1 MKISAIVAISK
12 NRVIGKDNQIPW
24 YLPNDLKWFKKN
36 TMYRPLIMGRNTWES
51 LGRLLPKREH
61 VVITRDMFY
70 AASGCLIAHS
80 IAEAIGLAELD
91 GEQEAFIIGGGKIY
105 EQTQDL
111 LAQYRNVVDEA
122 DVLKGYN
129 DHVQRMVDDQKAN
142 IASLERQIAGIDK
155 VKQGVVPLMYKMI
168 DTLETFVKLDV
179 PVNLEAR
186 LERIEGLREVMTNS
200 NVTTSEQFR
209 LVLEA
214 YEIEAGYGTI
224 FDSYQGELDLGD
236 RKLTVDFVHMGRIA
250 LVAQSL
256 DFKNAWVWNNET
268 RNWDALG
275 DEYLK
280 SITDTIRMAR
290 KQLPMDLTKL
300 PVFAAGA
307 K

>member
-1 MKISAIVAISK
+1 MSK
-12 NRVIGKDNQIPW
+12 
-24 YLPNDLKWFKKN
+24 LSKK
-36 TMYRPLIMGRNTWES
+36 S
-51 LGRLLPKREH
+51 
-61 VVITRDMFY
+61 
-70 AASGCLIAHS
+70 LIATTIAGVFALS
-80 IAEAIGLAELD
+80 VSNFAAADALKDLQAAEATTFKASVKSQNKINS
-91 GEQEAFIIGGGKIY
+91 IY

-186 LERIEGLREVMTNS
+186 LERIDGLREVMTNS

-224 FDSYQGELDLGD
+224 FDAYQGELDLGD

>member
-1 MKISAIVAISK
+1 MSKIS
-12 NRVIGKDNQIPW
+12 
-24 YLPNDLKWFKKN
+24 KK
-36 TMYRPLIMGRNTWES
+36 S
-51 LGRLLPKREH
+51 
-61 VVITRDMFY
+61 
-70 AASGCLIAHS
+70 LIAS
-80 IAEAIGLAELD
+80 TIVGALALAGSNIAAADALSDLQKAEGQIFANSAKSQKKID
-91 GEQEAFIIGGGKIY
+91 SIY

-111 LAQYRNVVDEA
+111 LADYRTTVDEA
-122 DVLKGYN
+122 EVLKGYN

-142 IASLERQIAGIDK
+142 IASLQRQIDGIDK
-155 VKQGVVPLMYKMI
+155 IKQGVVPLMYKMI
-168 DTLETFVKLDV
+168 DTLEKFVELDV
-179 PVNLEAR
+179 PMNLENR
-186 LERIEGLREVMTNS
+186 QERIAGLRDVMADS

-224 FDSYQGELDLGD
+224 FDAYQGELDLGD
-236 RKLTVDFVHMGRIA
+236 RVITADFVHMGRVS

-256 DFKNAWVWNNET
+256 DYKQAWVWNNDS
-268 RNWDALG
+268 RSWDELG